1 MSFLE
6 LAKKRESS
14 RGYLGKAV
22 ERDVLKRCVEAARL
36 APSACNSQPWHFVV
50 ADEPELVARI
60 ASATK
65 MKVTGLNSFC
75 DQVPAF
81 AVIVAEKANLSAQIG
96 AWLKRKDFRLLDIG
110 MAAEHFCLQAA
121 DEGLGTCM
129 LGWFDEREIQKNLSI
144 SRSKRI
150 ALVIA
155 IGHPADNTTRE
166 KVRKSLDA
174 MHSFNKYE
182 VEH

>member
-14 RGYLGKAV
+14 RGYLDKAV

-50 ADEPELVARI
+50 VDETEQVAQV

-65 MKVTGLNSFC
+65 MKVTGLNSFS

-81 AVIVAEKANLSAQIG
+81 AIVVAEKANLSAQIG
-96 AWLKRKDFRLLDIG
+96 AWLKRRDFRLLDIG

-129 LGWFDEREIQKNLSI
+129 LGWFNERKIQKSLSI
-144 SRSKRI
+144 PRSKRI

-155 IGHPADNTTRE
+155 IGHPSDSRSRE
-166 KVRKSLDA
+166 KVRKPHETI
-174 MHSFNKYE
+174 HSFNNYE
-182 VEH
+182 